1 MKYLILLFCF
11 LTNSSFSQENPLEDS
26 VKKEINYK
34 EEGYFDFSS
43 NVLPN
48 NPALA
53 IVCAVKYNGEVS
65 NDGFNCDLT
74 LYLVDTKTQKI
85 ISQFKQE
92 DKFQSDAYHL
102 SYVKLDMANYKVT
115 DNLRAFGIRVG
126 FEGSSQVYPSWSNS
140 LSLFVIQN
148 NKISQILDMFPMD
161 DLQGDWD
168 THCNYD
174 GEKTESLAIMQ
185 SQKTNGYYDIAIK
198 STKTIGKTRAPK
210 KESDP
215 CIEMDKTLK
224 PTTQI
229 LKFSNGSYKKTT
241 SPKIKKK

>member
-11 LTNSSFSQENPLEDS
+11 LSNSSFSQDNPLEDS

-34 EEGYFDFSS
+34 AEDYFAFSS
-43 NVLPN
+43 KILPD
-48 NPALA
+48 NPALTVVSA
-53 IVCAVKYNGEVS
+53 IKYNGEVS
-65 NDGFNCDLT
+65 DDGFNCDLI

-85 ISQFKQE
+85 ITQHKQE
-92 DKFQSDAYHL
+92 DKFKSDAYHL
-102 SYVKLDMANYKVT
+102 SYVTLDMANYKVT

-126 FEGSSQVYPSWSNS
+126 FEGSSRVYPSWSSS
-140 LSLFVIQN
+140 LSLFTIEN
-148 NKISQILDMFPMD
+148 NKIRLILDMFPMD

-168 THCNYD
+168 TYCNYD
-174 GEKTESLAIMQ
+174 GEKTESVAIMQ

-198 STKTIGKTRAPK
+198 STKTIEKTRTPK

-215 CIEMDKTLK
+215 CIEMDKVLK

-229 LKFSNGSYKKTT
+229 LQYNNGTYGKKIISKT
-241 SPKIKKK
+241 KKK

>member
-1 MKYLILLFCF
+1 MKYLILFF
-11 LTNSSFSQENPLEDS
+11 GFFTSATFSQENLLEDS
-26 VKKEINYK
+26 VKKEINYN
-34 EEGYFDFSS
+34 EENYFDFSS
-43 NVLPN
+43 KVLPN

-85 ISQFKQE
+85 ISQFNQQ

-115 DNLRAFGIRVG
+115 DTIRAFGLRVG

-140 LSLFVIQN
+140 LSLFTIGN
-148 NKISQILDMFPMD
+148 NKIRLILDLFPMD

-174 GEKTESLAIMQ
+174 GEKTESVAIMQ

-210 KESDP
+210 KRERS
-215 CIEMDKTLK
+215 LHR
-224 PTTQI
+224 
-229 LKFSNGSYKKTT
+229 NG
-241 SPKIKKK
+241 